1 VERCDG
7 PLRYLETAAGF
18 SRGNRL
24 VSGNRLSGHDRS
36 RGATGSITG
45 RSWMR
50 IGQIAIDVAPLRE
63 GRDFRLLFTGRFVS
77 MAGNAVA
84 TTAANWQ
91 VYGLTR
97 SSLAVGMLTLANSAG
112 MFTGLLAGGMLADRH
127 DRRTLMLVSR
137 APLALVAAL
146 LTINSLLPHPA
157 LWAVYLLVLLA
168 GALSGVGSPASTAA
182 VPALVGTDRLAAA
195 AALNAMGSQLGNLGG
210 PALAGALIAGPG
222 LAACYAIDAACFAIF
237 GLTIWFIRPLPPTV
251 RAGRPGLRSM
261 AQGLRHVRHNAV
273 VGGMLAVD
281 TSAMI
286 FGMPASLF
294 PAIAREHFHGG
305 SATFGLLAAAPG
317 IGAMLGAATSG
328 WTGRLRRPGIVVIVA
343 GLAWGAAIVG
353 FGLSGSLVIALAFLA
368 LAGMA
373 DLISE
378 VLRNALLQHY
388 TPDELRG
395 RVSSLYL
402 AQVTTAP
409 SLGNVEAGLVAQ
421 LFSVGISVVSGGLAC
436 VAGAL
441 VLGAINPALRRAR
454 LPAPAGSADVVAA
467 EAQAPA

>member
-1 VERCDG
+1 MPPHARA
-7 PLRYLETAAGF
+7 LRYRETTAW
-18 SRGNRL
+18 L
-24 VSGNRLSGHDRS
+24 TH
-36 RGATGSITG
+36 G
-45 RSWMR
+45 RSLMR

-63 GRDFRLLFTGRFVS
+63 GRDYRLLFAGRFVS

-84 TTAANWQ
+84 TTAASWQ
-91 VYGLTR
+91 VYGLT
-97 SSLAVGMLTLANSAG
+97 SSPLAVGLLTLGSSVG

-127 DRRTLMLVSR
+127 DRRLLMLASQ
-137 APLALVAAL
+137 APLAVLSAL
-146 LTINSLLPHPA
+146 LTVNSLLPHPE
-157 LWAVYLLVLLA
+157 LWAVYLLVLLV
-168 GALSGVGSPASTAA
+168 GALSGLASPASTAA

-195 AALNAMGSQLGNLGG
+195 AALNAMGRQLGSLGG

-222 LAACYAIDAACFAIF
+222 LASCYAIDACCFAIF
-237 GLTIWFIRPLPPTV
+237 GLTAWFIRPLPPTV
-251 RAGRPGLRSM
+251 RAARPGLRSM

-281 TSAMI
+281 ASAMI
-286 FGMPASLF
+286 FGMPESLF

-317 IGAMLGAATSG
+317 LGALLGAATSG
-328 WTGRLRRPGIVVIVA
+328 WTGRLRRPGVVVIVA

-353 FGLSGSLVIALAFLA
+353 FGLSGSLLIALVFLA

-402 AQVTTAP
+402 AQVSTAP

-441 VLGAINPALRRAR
+441 VLGAINPALRRAKLGFPDGGR
-454 LPAPAGSADVVAA
+454 GDADRGDGELGGGLAA
-467 EAQAPA
+467 EAPAAPA

>member
-1 VERCDG
+1 
-7 PLRYLETAAGF
+7 
-18 SRGNRL
+18 
-24 VSGNRLSGHDRS
+24 
-36 RGATGSITG
+36 
-45 RSWMR
+45 MR

-63 GRDFRLLFTGRFVS
+63 GKDFRLLFTGRLAS
-77 MAGNAVA
+77 MAGTAVA
-84 TTAANWQ
+84 TTAASWQ
-91 VYGLTR
+91 VYGLTK
-97 SSLAVGMLTLANSAG
+97 SSLAVGMLTLASSAG

-127 DRRTLMLVSR
+127 DRRTVMLASR
-137 APLALVAAL
+137 APLAVLAAL
-146 LTINSLLPHPA
+146 LMVNSLRPHPA
-157 LWAVYLLVLLA
+157 LWAVYVLVLLA
-168 GALSGVGSPASTAA
+168 GALSGLGSPASTAA
-182 VPALVGTDRLAAA
+182 VPALVGPDRLAAA
-195 AALNAMGSQLGNLGG
+195 AALNAMGSQLGQLGG
-210 PALAGALIAGPG
+210 PALAGALIAVITGRG
-222 LAACYAIDAACFAIF
+222 LAVCYAIDAACFAIF
-237 GLTIWFIRPLPPTV
+237 GLAIWFIRPLPPTV

-261 AQGLRHVRHNAV
+261 AQGLRYVRHNAV

-294 PAIAREHFHGG
+294 PALASQHFHGG

-317 IGAMLGAATSG
+317 LGAMLGAATSG

-353 FGLSGSLVIALAFLA
+353 FGFSGSLVVALAFLA

-378 VLRNALLQHY
+378 VLRNALLQRY

-421 LFSVGISVVSGGLAC
+421 LFSVGVSVVSGGLAC

-441 VLGAINPALRRAR
+441 VLGAINPALRRAT
-454 LPAPAGSADVVAA
+454 LTSPATGGDGGEFGDGLAAEAPAPA
-467 EAQAPA
+467 